1 MSALP
6 NSQFNSDD
14 SFLVDESKALYEK
27 QLKSI
32 LEPHHFGEYVAIE
45 PVTGRYFLGLTGTAA
60 LVTASK
66 AMPEHQFFLMRVGYP
81 AAHKLGGYGLRQRM
95 MPPFSNAT

>member
-1 MSALP
+1 MSTLP
-6 NSQFNSDD
+6 NPSDFNSKD

-27 QLKSI
+27 QLKAI
-32 LEPHHFGEYVAIE
+32 LEPRHFGEYVAIE
-45 PVTGRYFLGLTGTAA
+45 PVTRRYFLGETATAA

-81 AAHKLGGYGLRQRM
+81 AAHKLGGHGLRIRRR
-95 MPPFSNAT
+95 

>member
-14 SFLVDESKALYEK
+14 SSFLDESKALYEK
-27 QLKSI
+27 QLKAV
-32 LEPHHFGEYVAIE
+32 LEPDHVGEYVAIE
-45 PVTGRYFLGLTGTAA
+45 PVTGRYFLAGTASA
-60 LVTASK
+60 VLVSASR

-81 AAHKLGGYGLRQRM
+81 AAHKLGGYGLRIRRG
-95 MPPFSNAT
+95 